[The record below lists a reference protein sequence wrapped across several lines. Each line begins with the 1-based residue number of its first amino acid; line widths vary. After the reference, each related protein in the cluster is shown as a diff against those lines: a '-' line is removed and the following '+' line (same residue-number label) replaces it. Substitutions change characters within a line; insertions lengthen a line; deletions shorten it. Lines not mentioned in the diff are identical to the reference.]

1 MPESGMKSRK
11 RGSGSRTRGLERS
24 GRCPLLR
31 FCLPRRT
38 GDELRKEGGGGVKE
52 GTETPCAFGGA
63 GKQGEKEGEGNAEGP
78 AGAER
83 AGSGAG
89 AARNAGRGFPTSLG
103 PPGPHFPSSA
113 SPTASGLGRAAHTG
127 AKAAAAGSLMGE
139 TGRRGPGGGVGTRP

>member
-1 MPESGMKSRK
+1 M
-11 RGSGSRTRGLERS
+11 
-24 GRCPLLR
+24 
-31 FCLPRRT
+31 
-38 GDELRKEGGGGVKE
+38 KE

-83 AGSGAG
+83 SGSGAG
-89 AARNAGRGFPTSLG
+89 AARNAGRGFPTCLG
-103 PPGPHFPSSA
+103 PLGPHFPSSA

-139 TGRRGPGGGVGTRP
+139 TGRRGPGGGGWNAALMAAVQEVAIPDSPRNVQPRTGLV